1 MHFGIETIF
10 AEPFIAL
17 FNIYF
22 KSIETLLN
30 YSALEVED
38 KYTENMTLSYSLI
51 ISMSSPLR
59 VSPNLIMIDEDSGI
73 PLLWQGK

>member
-22 KSIETLLN
+22 KSIETPLN

-38 KYTENMTLSYSLI
+38 KYMENMTLSYSLI

-59 VSPNLIMIDEDSGI
+59 ERVSPNLIMIDEDSGI
-73 PLLWQGK
+73 PLV